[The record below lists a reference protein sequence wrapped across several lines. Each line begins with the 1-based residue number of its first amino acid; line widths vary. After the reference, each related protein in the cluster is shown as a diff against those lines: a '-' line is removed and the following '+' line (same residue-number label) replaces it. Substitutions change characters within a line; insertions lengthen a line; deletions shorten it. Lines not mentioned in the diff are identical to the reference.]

1 MGYGF
6 KPLLISASMDS
17 TIRLWDVE
25 KQMQLEALHYK
36 ESQVNNICITPDG
49 AQFLIGAWQNL
60 RIYDLNCLT
69 NTGLHNSAVHEKN
82 ITAVGF
88 QGDGVWMYTGG
99 EDCMAKIW
107 DMRINQLNCQR
118 IFQVN
123 TPVHSIALH
132 PNQVELLISDATG
145 AVYIWDLRSDR
156 DDTLATEVDVSEYIV
171 HIDIDRLGR
180 QCAAVT
186 NRGNLFFWEISHKG
200 GLAKTLTHNAIPDNG
215 LAQKA
220 LIHEKPNSHELK
232 VDESATE
239 FYSSSMIDTGLPPI
253 APPPLSEMGGDG
265 SAFYVPAPRRKQR
278 SVAKDE
284 LGEENDELKQIE
296 QEMLKNPSSMTVTPP
311 HRSSLPVDLISNA
324 KYRMKLRAHKSFALK
339 CRYRPDSL
347 AIATCSADQTTKL
360 WSVSDHNLLRTYS
373 APDSKWVWDCAFTND
388 SAYMLT
394 ASSDGIIRMWELAS
408 SSVVQIYQGHSL
420 GITCMAFKDFS

>member
-1 MGYGF
+1 MGYGL

-17 TIRLWDVE
+17 TIRLWDVAT
-25 KQMQLEALHYK
+25 QMQLEALHYK
-36 ESQVNNICITPDG
+36 ESQVNTMCITPDG
-49 AQFLIGAWQNL
+49 AQFLIGGWQNL

-69 NTGLHNSAVHEKN
+69 NSGLHNSAVHEKN
-82 ITAVGF
+82 ITSVGF
-88 QGDGVWMYTGG
+88 QSDGVWLYTGG

-118 IFQVN
+118 IFQ
-123 TPVHSIALH
+123 
-132 PNQVELLISDATG
+132 
-145 AVYIWDLRSDR
+145 
-156 DDTLATEVDVSEYIV
+156 IV

-186 NRGNLFFWEISHKG
+186 NRGNLFFWEINHKGG
-200 GLAKTLTHNAIPDNG
+200 GLAKTIPHLDATAEIG
-215 LAQKA
+215 STQK
-220 LIHEKPNSHELK
+220 LQRQTTPQELK
-232 VDESATE
+232 EDESTTE

-278 SVAKDE
+278 YGAKEVPQSE
-284 LGEENDELKQIE
+284 LGEENEELKQIE
-296 QEMLKNPSSMTVTPP
+296 QEMLKNPSMTVTPP

-360 WSVSDHNLLRTYS
+360 WSVSDHNLLSTYA
-373 APDSKWVWDCAFTND
+373 APNSKWVWDCAFTND

-408 SSVVQIYQGHSL
+408 SSVVQMYQGHSL

>member
-1 MGYGF
+1 MGYGL

-17 TIRLWDVE
+17 TIRLWDVAT
-25 KQMQLEALHYK
+25 QMQLEALHYK
-36 ESQVNNICITPDG
+36 ESQVNTMCITPDG
-49 AQFLIGAWQNL
+49 AQFLIGGWQNL

-69 NTGLHNSAVHEKN
+69 NSGLHNSAVHEKN
-82 ITAVGF
+82 ITSVGF
-88 QGDGVWMYTGG
+88 QSDGVWLYTGG

-107 DMRINQLNCQR
+107 DMRINQLNCQL
-118 IFQVN
+118 
-123 TPVHSIALH
+123 HSIALH
-132 PNQVELLISDATG
+132 PNQIELLISDATG

-156 DDTLATEVDVSEYIV
+156 DDTLSTEVDVSEYIV

-186 NRGNLFFWEISHKG
+186 NRGNLFFWEINHKGG
-200 GLAKTLTHNAIPDNG
+200 GLAKTIPHLDTTADNG
-215 LAQKA
+215 STQK
-220 LIHEKPNSHELK
+220 LQRQTTPQELK
-232 VDESATE
+232 EDESTTE

-278 SVAKDE
+278 YGAKEVPQSE
-284 LGEENDELKQIE
+284 LGEENEELKQIE
-296 QEMLKNPSSMTVTPP
+296 QEMLKNPSMTVTPP

-360 WSVSDHNLLRTYS
+360 WSVSDHNLLSTYA
-373 APDSKWVWDCAFTND
+373 APNSKWVWDCAFTND

-408 SSVVQIYQGHSL
+408 SSVVQMYQGHSL

>member
-99 EDCMAKIW
+99 EDCMAK
-107 DMRINQLNCQR
+107 
-118 IFQVN
+118 
-123 TPVHSIALH
+123 
-132 PNQVELLISDATG
+132 VELLISDATG

-339 CRYRPDSL
+339 CRYRPD
-347 AIATCSADQTTKL
+347 
-360 WSVSDHNLLRTYS
+360 RTYS